1 MAITAPGTTVPTLSH
16 STPAHST
23 PATPAAPQRSG
34 FSDVDA
40 ASDPDWH
47 VRYLDA
53 AALAPGIAEW
63 KEIARSLLAL
73 QPGARLLD
81 AGCGTGA
88 DATDLA
94 HDVEPT
100 GSVVGV
106 DLSARMITEAQRR
119 AANDSLPVAFARAS
133 LTALPFATAAFD
145 ACRAERV
152 LHHLEDPAA
161 ALAELVRVTRPGGRV
176 VVMDGDLDTIILD
189 ATDRDVTRR
198 IVHFVADCRAQ
209 PWGARHLP
217 ALFREAGLVA
227 VAAVP
232 HTQVLTRLRY
242 SDVNPD
248 TADAACRV
256 GVITTAEAA
265 HWSADLRARDAA
277 GAFFQTM
284 TLFTVVGTVACPPTS
299 PPSA

>member
-1 MAITAPGTTVPTLSH
+1 MAITARGATVP
-16 STPAHST
+16 TPAHST
-23 PATPAAPQRSG
+23 PATPAAPERSG

-40 ASDPDWH
+40 APDPDWH

-88 DATDLA
+88 DATNLA
-94 HDVEPT
+94 HDVGSA

-106 DLSARMITEAQRR
+106 DLSARMTAEARR
-119 AANDSLPVAFARAS
+119 RTADYSLSLPLPVAFARAS

-152 LHHLEDPAA
+152 LHHLEDPTA

-189 ATDRDVTRR
+189 AADRDVTRR

-232 HTQVLTRLRY
+232 HTQVLTRLCH

-248 TADAACRV
+248 TADAACRA
-256 GVITTAEAA
+256 GVVTAAEAA

-284 TLFTVVGTVACPPTS
+284 TLFTVVGTVAG
-299 PPSA
+299 